1 MLRAVVLA
9 LAMSLTCMSLTWG
22 AAQIDLTS
30 PERQALERDIDQFQA
45 LLDERAQEL
54 AGIEAELGR
63 TADALR
69 QRIAERDRVS
79 AELADR
85 RRERERIAA
94 QIVELEA
101 QQAATEARIAD
112 LQWQLGELETRVRRL
127 LVNLYKQ
134 RGRRLGASIASS
146 DSFFELRV
154 RNHYLGLLATQDA
167 NLIRELDGLLA
178 ELAAERARLAEQATA
193 LQAAEADLAQAERDL
208 AAARDRLNAIV
219 TELDA
224 TREGQ
229 LAQRQAVLEE
239 QTRIEASLGDLSNQL
254 EAEITRLREEEAA
267 ARAAAERYAQDR
279 ERRLE
284 AERQAD
290 LARSRLDAIT
300 APLAPLSS
308 GFIRP
313 LEDAR
318 LESRFGEGNN
328 SYVAIRAPVPNAA
341 VRAVQTGRV
350 YAITYLGANF
360 GYMVALQHDGDLLSI
375 YVNLR
380 QPLVELFDTV
390 DQGAVLGYLGGGTLA
405 PNDILQFYARR
416 ETDAGSPFIDPAPL
430 LGW

>member
-9 LAMSLTCMSLTWG
+9 LALSLTWG

-30 PERQALERDIDQFQA
+30 PEREALERDIEQFQTMLA
-45 LLDERAQEL
+45 ERAQEL
-54 AGIEAELGR
+54 VRIEEELGR

-85 RRERERIAA
+85 RREREQIVAQIAGLEEERA
-94 QIVELEA
+94 ATEQRIVELQGRLE
-101 QQAATEARIAD
+101 
-112 LQWQLGELETRVRRL
+112 ELETRVGRL

-146 DSFFELRV
+146 ESFFELRV

-167 NLIRELDGLLA
+167 NLIRELDDLLVGLA
-178 ELAAERARLAEQATA
+178 NERTRLSEQVTA
-193 LQAAEADLAQAERDL
+193 LEAAEADLAQAEREL
-208 AAARDRLNAIV
+208 ADARDRLNAIV
-219 TELDA
+219 AELDA
-224 TREGQ
+224 SREGQ
-229 LAQRQAVLEE
+229 LAQRQALLEE
-239 QTRIEASLGDLSNQL
+239 QTRIESSLGNLSSQL
-254 EAEITRLREEEAA
+254 EAEIARLREEEAA
-267 ARAAAERYAQDR
+267 ARAAAERYAQDQ

-290 LARSRLDAIT
+290 LARSRLDALT
-300 APLAPLSS
+300 EPLAPLSS

-313 LEDAR
+313 LEGAQ

-360 GYMVALQHDGDLLSI
+360 GYMVALQHDGNLLSI

-380 QPLVELFDTV
+380 QPLVELFDTIE
-390 DQGAVLGYLGGGTLA
+390 QGTVLGYLGGGTLA